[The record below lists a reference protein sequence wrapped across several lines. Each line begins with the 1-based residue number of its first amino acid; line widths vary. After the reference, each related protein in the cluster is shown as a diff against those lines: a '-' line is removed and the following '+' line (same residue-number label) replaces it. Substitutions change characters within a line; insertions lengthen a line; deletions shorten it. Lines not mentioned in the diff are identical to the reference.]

1 MFKMNFVVNS
11 KNGKTPPNLSG
22 DKVPDHGKNHVFHY
36 FSDKTTPEL
45 GGGGGGNQWIF
56 EVTS

>member
-1 MFKMNFVVNS
+1 MFTTISDINS

-36 FSDKTTPEL
+36 FSDKTKPEL
-45 GGGGGGNQWIF
+45 GGYPVDF
-56 EVTS
+56 